1 MLFSFDEDSAWGGCL
16 TYFLASCHS
25 PATRRTYQSVLEQFF
40 TGEVMPDSISKQD
53 VLAFLHRPRTE
64 HESVIGPRK
73 PVHPASASLYNLR
86 LAVLRK
92 FYAFAREYTVTGE
105 DGSPTALMR
114 RPSPCAGIA
123 YKETPRRYR
132 YMTEEELV
140 QFFAAIPGDTL
151 EGIRDRAIFLF
162 YFWSARRRSEIARLV
177 WGDIEASSTV
187 PSGYIYHFVS
197 KGRPEVRDAAEL
209 PAPVYRALIK
219 YLEASGRLPHMQ
231 ADSPLFVRIHPI
243 SNYPLHYHA
252 QPLHGTTINL
262 LMKQYAEKAGLDA
275 SRLTL
280 HSFRHTAARER
291 HAAGAD
297 VLDVMRLLRHTS
309 LRHTYEYLFLLSGE
323 ADSTLPLI
331 AEKFSGLEG
340 QDGQTP

>member
-1 MLFSFDEDSAWGGCL
+1 MPLAFESEGAWGQCL

-25 PATRRTYQSVLEQFF
+25 PATRRTYQVVLKQFF
-40 TGEVMPDSISKQD
+40 TGEVMPDMVSKQD
-53 VLAFLHRPRTE
+53 VLAFLHRPRSE
-64 HESVIGPRK
+64 RESIIGPRK
-73 PVHPASASLYNLR
+73 MPRPASASLYNLR

-105 DGSPTALMR
+105 GGAPAPLMT

-123 YKETPRRYR
+123 YRETPRRYR
-132 YMTEEELV
+132 YMSEEEV
-140 QFFAAIPGDTL
+140 VRFFAAIPGDTL
-151 EGIRDRAIFLF
+151 EGLRDRAIFLF

-177 WGDIEASSTV
+177 WGDIEASSAV
-187 PSGYIYHFVS
+187 PSGYIYHFVG
-197 KGRPEVRDAAEL
+197 KGRPEVRDSAEL

-219 YLEASGRLPHMQ
+219 YLEASGRMAHMCP
-231 ADSPLFVRIHPI
+231 DSPLFVRVHPI
-243 SNYPLHYHA
+243 SNYPLRYHNR
-252 QPLHGTTINL
+252 PLHGTTINL
-262 LMKQYAEKAGLDA
+262 LMKQYARKAGLDD
-275 SRLTL
+275 SRITL

-340 QDGQTP
+340 GE